1 MALDAPLV
9 WQEQSVLP
17 KLSEVKPLPAWLAV
31 DLQLLQQQ
39 QFISMIES
47 VTYQQRGSMTKVLL
61 NNGWKVNSYC
71 IDSVLTLLTIVLLQW
86 MEAIKLEEEE
96 MLV

>member
-1 MALDAPLV
+1 MVLDAPLV

-17 KLSEVKPLPAWLAV
+17 ELSEVKLLPAWLVV

-61 NNGWKVNSYC
+61 NNGWKVNSYH
-71 IDSVLTLLTIVLLQW
+71 IDSVLTLLTIVLLQR